1 MNVKLNAKLNAK
13 KPIYAKPEEAIVN
26 DLIQALE
33 NGVTPWRKEWT
44 VKGGFRNVLTG
55 NIYKGSNPALLCIKS
70 ALNNHWHLPL
80 FMGAGQAKSMGCLPK
95 KGSKSARIMQPLQ
108 RSFEL
113 KEKDEKGESQYGS
126 YMAYKCV
133 PVFNVADIR
142 GLDDE
147 SEKKLNEL
155 IDKAVLTAKPRELD
169 VRVKEAHD
177 RLFQWEEQIKTLVKG
192 GDRAYYR
199 ESSDEI
205 VIPKRY
211 NFKNDESYISTF
223 AHEAVHSTKHK
234 TRLDRKDLTYANEE
248 LVAEIGAYLICNRL
262 HISNLDV
269 QNHAAYLQAWCPMLK
284 SDPKILFKSLA
295 NASKAADMV
304 IGEQ

>member
-1 MNVKLNAKLNAK
+1 MTVMNAK
-13 KPIYAKPEEAIVN
+13 KSQVKPEELIVN
-26 DLIQALE
+26 ELIEAIESGNTKL
-33 NGVTPWRKEWT
+33 WRKEWS

-55 NIYKGSNPALLCIKS
+55 HEYQGGNPALLCLQSSIR
-70 ALNNHWHLPL
+70 NWHLPL
-80 FMGAGQAKSMGCLPK
+80 FIGAGQARSINCLPK
-95 KGSKSARIMQPLQ
+95 KGSKSARILQPLL
-108 RSFEL
+108 REFET
-113 KEKDEKGESQYGS
+113 KELDENGEAKKGQYMS
-126 YMAYKCV
+126 YKCV
-133 PVFNVADIR
+133 PVFNVSDIR

-147 SEKKLNEL
+147 ASLKLEKL
-155 IDKAVLTAKPRELD
+155 IDDAVLTAKPRELD

-177 RLFQWEEQIKTLVKG
+177 RLFQWEKQINTLVKG

-211 NFKNDESYISTF
+211 NFKNDESYLATF

-234 TRLDRKDLTYANEE
+234 SRLNRKDLTYANEE
-248 LVAEIGAYLICNRL
+248 LVAELGAYLICNRL
-262 HISNLDV
+262 QISNLDTM
-269 QNHAAYLQAWCPMLK
+269 NHAAYLEAWCPMLK

-304 IGEQ
+304 IGKS